1 MLHRKLIKFFKGKCG
16 FFVGL
21 IFVLIPAYL
30 ITKNLIG
37 YDLISGGDYYELYK
51 VETLFRRYFYS
62 WINQT
67 GQGWFN
73 TLSPSLVFYY
83 FNGLFV
89 NLGLDKIFRFP
100 IFFFFIFFYASF
112 YYSIKKLVPDI
123 KNIWQVVLSV
133 FYVFNYVTIVIF
145 TYPWGF
151 THHYIFYGFI
161 PFLLTIFIKIIKTR
175 SIQLNHILFFILIN
189 SIAFIGYNNVA
200 FLFILLIVEVFVGFV
215 WYITSLDFKLV
226 NVIKRVLCLVLIQVL
241 ISLPYLFS
249 FVLSNLNNIEKANS
263 TKVYDIHLLNEATSS
278 TFIHSFI
285 TRPVTGS
292 EPLPIM
298 YIYFLFPFVMLL
310 VCYRNRKSKSESLG
324 VVLMIL
330 LLILAAL
337 KYNSPLEDLLRFLF
351 NFPPVAI
358 FRSPDKIFVFYPFF
372 YLYLIAQTIVKSKS
386 VFLKTALICVVVFSW
401 TFFLGDNLTKYLT
414 DLDNSYKYAI
424 SIPSEYKNISQVT
437 NSENITTSVL
447 SIPYSVKNSTNW
459 SNYPAWNFVGH
470 DVLHLLFNRR
480 FISAN
485 VFDHPVFETNMTF
498 KNIWKDGNCCGDDY
512 IEKSFDRFGV
522 EYVIWHKDIDSG
534 RLRENASVYEM
545 LEKSVDKGII
555 RKIEDNEYFEAYKVN
570 ETKIQPLIYTENAQV
585 TFKKIN
591 PTKYIVDIKGLK
603 VGDRLIFKQ
612 SFNPEWKVYHINET
626 VADCSDNHK
635 YVARES
641 VECVHLSDDFV
652 FSDVGY
658 IFNKP
663 LNLDHTMVDEYA
675 NSWVVDEPS
684 MGILRNMDGTTVND
698 DGSVNTSLV
707 IYFRPQSFL
716 IIQYLMIAF
725 TIAVPTIVL
734 IFISRKKSKELII

>member
-1 MLHRKLIKFFKGKCG
+1 MPLIKLIKFFNGKYA

-21 IFVLIPAYL
+21 IFVLLPAYL
-30 ITKNLIG
+30 ITRNLVG

-51 VETLFRRYFYS
+51 AESLFKRYFFA
-62 WINQT
+62 WVNQT

-73 TLSPSLVFYY
+73 TLSPSLIFYY

-100 IFFFFIFFYASF
+100 IFFFFIFFYTSF
-112 YYSIKKLVPDI
+112 YYSIRKLVPDI
-123 KNIWQVVLSV
+123 KKIWQVALSV

-161 PFLLTIFIKIIKTR
+161 PPLLTIFIKIINTKDIR
-175 SIQLNHILFFILIN
+175 LNHILFFILIN
-189 SIAFIGYNNVA
+189 SLAFFGYNNVA
-200 FLFILLIVEVFVGFV
+200 FLFILLVIELLVGFV
-215 WYITSLDFKLV
+215 WYLTSIEFKLF
-226 NVIKRVLCLVLIQVL
+226 NVIKKVLCLILIQLL

-249 FVLSNLNNIEKANS
+249 FVLSNFNNIEKANS

-298 YIYFLFPFVMLL
+298 YIYFLFPFVIFLA
-310 VCYRNRKSKSESLG
+310 CYRNIKTKSESLG
-324 VVLMIL
+324 VALMIL

-337 KYNSPLEDLLRFLF
+337 KYNSPLEDLLRLLF

-358 FRSPDKIFVFYPFF
+358 FRSPDKVFVFYSFF
-372 YLYLIAQTIVKSKS
+372 YLYLIAQTFVKSKS
-386 VFLKTALICVVVFSW
+386 VFLKAALICVVVFSW

-414 DLDNSYKYAI
+414 ALDNSYKYAI
-424 SIPSEYKNISQVT
+424 NIPSEYKNFSQVT

-485 VFDHPVFETNMTF
+485 VFDHPVYETNMTF
-498 KNIWKDGNCCGDDY
+498 KNIWRDGDCCGDDY

-534 RLRENASVYEM
+534 RIKENIPVYEM
-545 LEKSVDKGII
+545 FRKSVDNGLIH
-555 RKIEDNEYFEAYKVN
+555 KIEDNEYFEAYQAS
-570 ETKIQPLIYTENAQV
+570 EAKIQPLIYTENAQV

-591 PTKYIVDIKGLK
+591 PTKYVVDIKGLK
-603 VGDRLIFKQ
+603 AGDRLVFKQ
-612 SFNPEWKVYHINET
+612 SFNPEWKIYPTDEPISG
-626 VADCSDNHK
+626 CSDN
-635 YVARES
+635 YAYNARES
-641 VECVHLSDDFV
+641 TECVSITDDFV

-663 LNLDHTMVDEYA
+663 LSLEHEMVDEYA
-675 NSWVVDEPS
+675 NSWIVDEKTMS
-684 MGILRNMDGTTVND
+684 ILKNMENTKTNE
-698 DGSVNTSLV
+698 DGSVDTSLV
-707 IYFRPQSFL
+707 IYFRSQSLL
-716 IIQYLMIAF
+716 IIQYLLIVV
-725 TIAVPTIVL
+725 IVAVSSVTL
-734 IFISRKKSKELII
+734 IFISRKKSKKLII